1 MSDLEVFEIDDEF
14 DPLAEDSLEDL
25 EEENPNDEYN
35 VPKIPD
41 AERSVVPAP
50 VELPPAQRIEKL
62 ISGIPGQQFRILACI
77 QACMDEPVELAQIIE
92 AVDEKWQTTGSVYS
106 TGRLVQLLEQAGAID
121 RIEPEEEEPDEG
133 EGGEAVD
140 EAAKAQAVA
149 GAAGA
154 PEAQAVAGA
163 AGAPEAQEAQAA
175 EAAEAEE
182 AEAPTE
188 EAPAEGEQETAD
200 EEQQLPHRP
209 LDYLEVDPG
218 QEYLEVELA
227 RPCTFL
233 ATQAGVDAVQ
243 ARTGMEHMQQLLDEE
258 PQYLPVYKRILTM
271 CNTAGGRLV
280 QEINAVI
287 DPDPLCAEPRRF
299 STYFLRKLE
308 VVGAV
313 KFQDAWCTTDYG
325 KRALDLGLLVEAEE
339 AGNLEAAAPAK
350 EKQLAKEAKFE
361 AEKAERERFA
371 AELAAKQAEEAARAA
386 EAGEPL
392 PQPKPKHGSG
402 GPLFAFPY
410 VPAEEPD
417 ESEETEQ
424 NEAEENANVK
434 PDEALGYS
442 TEAQESKSA
451 NETTPKPAPEDAAA
465 SHQSPAAQ
473 Q

>member
-77 QACMDEPVELAQIIE
+77 QACMDEPVELAHIIDT
-92 AVDEKWQTTGSVYS
+92 VDEKWQTTGSVYS
-106 TGRLVQLLEQAGAID
+106 TGRLVQLLEQAEAIE
-121 RIEPEEEEPDEG
+121 RIEPEEEADEG
-133 EGGEAVD
+133 ESGEAVD
-140 EAAKAQAVA
+140 NAA
-149 GAAGA
+149 
-154 PEAQAVAGA
+154 EAQAA
-163 AGAPEAQEAQAA
+163 AEGSEVRETEAA
-175 EAAEAEE
+175 EAAEDEDA
-182 AEAPTE
+182 A
-188 EAPAEGEQETAD
+188 APAEDAALAENEQETAD

-233 ATQAGVDAVQ
+233 ATQAGRDAVQ

-271 CNTAGGRLV
+271 CNTAGGRMV

-325 KRALDLGLLVEAEE
+325 KRALELGLLVEAEE

-350 EKQLAKEAKFE
+350 EKQLAKEAQFE
-361 AEKAERERFA
+361 AEKAERERYA

-386 EAGEPL
+386 EAGEAL
-392 PQPKPKHGSG
+392 PQSKPKHGSG

-417 ESEETEQ
+417 ESEETKQ
-424 NEAEENANVK
+424 NEAEVESGIT
-434 PDEALGYS
+434 PDETPDSS
-442 TEAQESKSA
+442 TEAQESENA
-451 NETTPKPAPEDAAA
+451 NETQTEPASEDAAA
-465 SHQSPAAQ
+465 SHQSPATQ